1 MTDEKDNDLVNQ
13 HKTAYSQNMMF
24 TGANS
29 GHYTWIINDKPL
41 INNILNAANGKV
53 CESKPFTM
61 RNMQWTI
68 QLYPNGDK
76 EQHKGSV
83 MIYLKL
89 LSIPKIIQKV
99 VARNS
104 ILCDKTFASYGN
116 IREYT
121 HTNNIWGFPDR
132 SGTLLLSEWKS
143 LNTENLA
150 ITVDVNVI
158 KIILHT
164 EAVSNSIDFGLLP
177 HFWINKKQLFPD
189 KWTFMY
195 TFDSNTL
202 NTFKKAYV
210 GKSFESNVIDNTF
223 KLQIYPHGIRDID
236 NGNVSFFLVLCTMC
250 ADCSKI
256 QLKCSMTCLET
267 KIHHEINT
275 TYNSVGNSNGGKC
288 NFMKTSALLA
298 LSQATFMVDIEI
310 VGKIKEKNPEC
321 IVSDAFAMDRIL
333 SFTRVDNKGA
343 KMDYVVIDTI
353 LSEQNKQLQQMSDF
367 MSALNLKMKSLENI
381 IDSKD
386 QTIEQLKN
394 KINKMEGYMF
404 DEKQNNQVTDNV
416 TNVTAS
422 ILSMKKQIKQIQ
434 KDINKNNNNVSL
446 SDKKQLKLWFTN
458 VVKLPEYFDIF
469 IEQGFEDLQSVKY
482 VTANELELMGIS
494 KIGHKMKLLRFI
506 AKLNEN
512 QNQNYRQ
519 NEGNTA
525 Q

>member
-89 LSIPKIIQKV
+89 LSIPKVIGKIV
-99 VARNS
+99 VCYS
-104 ILCDKTFASYGN
+104 ILCDKTFASYIK

-121 HTNNIWGFPDR
+121 HSDNIWGFPDR
-132 SGTLLLSEWKS
+132 SGTLLLSEWRS
-143 LNTENLA
+143 LSTDTLA

-158 KIILHT
+158 KIILNKET
-164 EAVSNSIDFGLLP
+164 VDSSINFGLLP
-177 HFWINKKQLFPD
+177 HFWINKKPSFPE
-189 KWTFMY
+189 KWKFEY

-202 NTFKKAYV
+202 DTFKKAYT
-210 GKSFESNVIDNTF
+210 GKGFISNVIDNTWRILIF
-223 KLQIYPHGIRDID
+223 PYGDRKRQ
-236 NGNVSFFLVLCTMC
+236 NTNVGVYLALCSMP
-250 ADCSKI
+250 ANCSKI
-256 QLKCSMTCLET
+256 VRACSITCLDAEVNY
-267 KIHHEINT
+267 KKESGMYDCVN
-275 TYNSVGNSNGGKC
+275 NSNWGTTE
-288 NFMKTSALLA
+288 FMKTSDLLN
-298 LSQATFMVDIEI
+298 LQQATFKVDIEI
-310 VGKIKEKNPEC
+310 TEMIKEENTEC
-321 IVSDAFAMDRIL
+321 IVSNAFAMDRIL
-333 SFTRVDNKGA
+333 TFSSVDNEEA
-343 KMDYVVIDTI
+343 KMD
-353 LSEQNKQLQQMSDF
+353 SEQNKQLQMSD
-367 MSALNLKMKSLENI
+367 SISTLNLNTI
-381 IDSKD
+381 YSKH
-386 QTIEQLKN
+386 QTIEQLRN
-394 KINKMEGYMF
+394 KINKMERYMF